1 MNWFRFY
8 EVVPVFCW
16 TWTLVIILLHSLISP
31 IISIL
36 TFFKVIFFT
45 GTVSDCRQLFYDK
58 CLFFIFILKVLLT
71 FAVGVQNP
79 IPVVTDFSA
88 TGDSF
93 LMGLVAL
100 GRKSC

>member
-45 GTVSDCRQLFYDK
+45 GTVSDYTRLFYDK
-58 CLFFIFILKVLLT
+58 CLFFIFIFKVLLT

>member
-8 EVVPVFCW
+8 EVVVIFFW

-36 TFFKVIFFT
+36 TLFKAIFFSA
-45 GTVSDCRQLFYDK
+45 TVSDFRQLLWDK
-58 CLFFIFILKVLLT
+58 YLFFIFIFKVLLT
-71 FAVGVQNP
+71 FAVGLQNP
-79 IPVVTDFSA
+79 IQVITDFSF

-93 LMGLVAL
+93 LMSVVAL
-100 GRKSC
+100 CKISC